1 MLKTTRRNVY
11 KLRKNTIG
19 LVSVAFALVGF
30 CGIAGPTVMAEE
42 VAKDT
47 IKEMQTETYGRMD
60 DLAEEKMDDVTEK
73 SSISEEM
80 SGKATADE
88 FAVEEETPIK
98 VIENHLELDP
108 VKAGSNKIS
117 GNTDPGSFIF
127 INVDNDVV
135 TSVDNDLQADE
146 TGRFEYELKS
156 PLLYNQTVEVTSTP
170 SELFTEEV
178 ETEEIKK
185 TLVTERHPDAY
196 PLPSQPLDKD
206 ENNRHQVLIEPV
218 IEGMGKVT
226 GHTSIRGAVYLMLKG
241 SFVSQKTSI
250 GENGE
255 FTVQLDESLEGPK
268 FKEGDVIALSF
279 VSEDGTSLIAKETVR
294 PFGKIEKTAAYHS
307 EPLVSATPSL
317 KGRTGTNG
325 QVLLFDTQNYEFVA
339 EALADEE
346 GNFET
351 ALETLEP
358 GATYYR
364 VFYNRNNQVERVL
377 LDTVDGGSVEVA
389 QESIAT
395 LVARLQ
401 EVDMD
406 EPTGETPILLPKLHN
421 EKEYIVGRTIFPQTY
436 VRLYSSNKEK
446 QYPPIEVD
454 ELGFFGINIQDID
467 LPFEK
472 GEVIRFEVIR
482 PVDNKVLATQEVTVT
497 GYLDDEEIDEYPFQI
512 DAITSDHAYLSGKV
526 APNLYIKVYQTAD
539 EKDLVAEGESGADGS
554 FVMDLGDK
562 QLTKGATLS
571 FYAFNQEG
579 EQVAWKVET
588 IMKGKGERILAPKPE
603 MTDKSTS
610 DKKEEESPLPDVN
623 IAKGDTPVKPKMD
636 DLKKEE
642 GRVQKS
648 TNQQTTLELP
658 KSTEIQVKP
667 KSVNKKQAPSTPE
680 TKAISPQTSVSV
692 ENFRV
697 KTEKQLP
704 LTGTKSS
711 ALSVLL
717 GLGTMLLAMLSFMKK
732 EQKQ

>member
-1 MLKTTRRNVY
+1 MLKITHRNVY

-47 IKEMQTETYGRMD
+47 IEEMQTETYG
-60 DLAEEKMDDVTEK
+60 KMDDVAEEIMEDATEK

-80 SGKATADE
+80 SGQGTSEELAA
-88 FAVEEETPIK
+88 EEETPIK

-108 VKAGSNKIS
+108 IKAGSNKIS
-117 GNTDPGSFIF
+117 GNTHPGSFIF

-135 TSVDNDLQADE
+135 TSVDNDLQADM

-170 SELFTEEV
+170 SELFTEDV

-196 PLPSQPLDKD
+196 PLPSQPLEKD

-218 IEGMGKVT
+218 IEGVGKVT

-250 GENGE
+250 GENGA

-268 FKEGDVIALSF
+268 FKAGDVVALSF
-279 VSEDGTSLIAKETVR
+279 ISEDGISLIAKETVR
-294 PFGKIEKTAAYHS
+294 PFGKIEKPAVYHS

-317 KGRTGTNG
+317 KGRTSSNG
-325 QVLLFDTQNYEFVA
+325 QILLFDAQNYEFVA

-346 GNFET
+346 GNFDT

-364 VFYNRNNQVERVL
+364 VFYDRNNQVERVL
-377 LDTVDGGSVEVA
+377 LDTVNGGSVEVA

-482 PVDNKVLATQEVTVT
+482 PVDNKVLATQEVAVA
-497 GYLDDEEIDEYPFQI
+497 GYLDDEEIDEYPFRI
-512 DAITSDHAYLSGKV
+512 DAITSDHAYLAGKV
-526 APNLYIKVYQTAD
+526 APNLYIKVYQTVD
-539 EKDLVAEGESGADGS
+539 EKDLIAEGESGADGS
-554 FVMDLGDK
+554 FLMDLGDK

-588 IMKGKGERILAPKPE
+588 VMKGKGERILAPKRE
-603 MTDKSTS
+603 MTDESVP
-610 DKKEEESPLPDVN
+610 DKKAEESLLPDEN
-623 IAKGDTPVKPKMD
+623 IAKEDMLVKSNMD

-642 GRVQKS
+642 GLVPNS
-648 TNQQTTLELP
+648 TKQLIINELP
-658 KSTEIQVKP
+658 KSSNNQVKP
-667 KSVNKKQAPSTPE
+667 NSVSEKQPSSIQE
-680 TKAISPQTSVSV
+680 TKTITPQVSANMGNSSVKV
-692 ENFRV
+692 G
-697 KTEKQLP
+697 KQLP

-711 ALSVLL
+711 VLSVLL
-717 GLGTMLLAMLSFMKK
+717 GLGMMLLTIFSFLKK
-732 EQKQ
+732 EQK